1 MAADALPTWDQFM
14 VPVLRV
20 LADGQV
26 RSRRQIFDEVAAAE
40 GLSPEQKSI
49 VLNSG
54 QIKYENRIGWAVSY
68 LAKAMAIQRP
78 SRGRQTITDVGREL
92 LEKFPHG
99 LTERDLR
106 TVEGYE
112 RGLHRRP
119 ERAALVP
126 VAQGESESEL
136 DPVEQVEAGIAR
148 INEDVAAELIQRLHD
163 REPAFFEQA
172 VVDLVVAMGYGG
184 ADTKATRTQLS
195 NDGGID
201 GIIDQ
206 DTLGLNRVYIQAK
219 RYAPDNAVGRPDIQS
234 FVGAL
239 HGQQANQ
246 GVFITTGRFSTGAVE
261 YAAGVS
267 TRVVLID
274 GQRLADLMI
283 RYRVGVQVKRTLHIV
298 EVDEDFFE

>member
-1 MAADALPTWDQFM
+1 MDSVSLPTWDQFM
-14 VPVLRV
+14 IPVLKV

-26 RSRRQIFDEVAAAE
+26 RSRRQLFDEVAAREQLTA
-40 GLSPEQKSI
+40 EQKAV
-49 VLNSG
+49 VLDSG
-54 QIKYENRIGWAVSY
+54 QAKFENRIGWAVSY
-68 LAKAMAIQRP
+68 LVKAQAIYRP
-78 SRGRQTITDVGREL
+78 SRGQQSITDVGREL
-92 LEKFPHG
+92 LQNFPNG
-99 LTERDLR
+99 LTEKDLR
-106 TVEGYE
+106 GLDGYE
-112 RGLHRRP
+112 SNWVKRLTP
-119 ERAALVP
+119 KSP
-126 VAQGESESEL
+126 VGIADESEL
-136 DPVEQVEAGIAR
+136 DPVEQVETGIAR
-148 INEDVAAELIQRLHD
+148 INEGVATELIQRLHE

-184 ADTKATRTQLS
+184 ADARATRTQLS

-219 RYAPDNAVGRPDIQS
+219 RYAPENAVGRPDIQS

-246 GVFITTGRFSTGAVE
+246 GVFITTGRFSSGAVE
-261 YAAGVS
+261 YAGSVA

-283 RYRVGVQVKRTLHIV
+283 RYRVGVQAKRTLHIV
-298 EVDEDFFE
+298 EVDEDFFV